1 MKTTTSKTQLG
12 TFSGVFAPS
21 ILTILG
27 IILFLRLGHVV
38 GSAGLG
44 RSLLIIALAN
54 SISIITS
61 ISLSAVATNLKVREG
76 GDYYLISRT
85 LGMEFGGSIGLVLFL
100 AQSISIAFY
109 AIGFAEAATSIFP
122 YLQTIPTQLIAAA
135 AVSFLFPLAWKGAD
149 WATRFQYI
157 VMVLLGLSLLSF
169 FIGGIQKW
177 DTGLL
182 QSNWSP
188 PANGSSFWVLFAIFF
203 PAVTGFT
210 QGVSMSGDLKNS
222 GKSIPL
228 GTFLAVGIS
237 IIIYFAVAIVFAASL
252 PNGTLAIQYDAMKTV
267 AYNSYIIDAGVIAA
281 TLSSA
286 MASFMGAP
294 RILQSLASDKIFPF
308 LTLFAKVNKTN
319 NNPQRGVLLA
329 ACIALLTILLG
340 QLNIIAGV
348 VSMFFL
354 ISYGLLNYATY
365 FEARSNSPSFRPR
378 FKWFSPRLSFI
389 GSLTCLA
396 AILAIDLYSGMF
408 ATAVLFSIYQY
419 LKRTAGPSRWADS
432 TRSYHLQQVRTHL
445 LAAKVDP
452 EHARDWRPQLL
463 VVIGDTTQEHTSLL
477 RFATWIEGGSGFI
490 EAVQIF
496 EGDGIE
502 SRKINTSTTDTIN
515 SIIID
520 NELPIFPLALKVSD
534 YEEAIG
540 VILQSSGIG
549 PLRPNIVV
557 YKWLEEPENFFAG
570 IDAYLYVKHLR
581 LVFKYNKNLV
591 LYYSNPAF
599 PFEADTVLLETE
611 RIDVWW
617 QGNATSKLML
627 LLAHLMTRTLVW
639 NKVKIR
645 VLTKGD
651 GKKVEEEKIV
661 IKKIL
666 DDIRIEA
673 EPYIVSDLNAATII
687 ENSSDA
693 AFVFLPMKIE
703 NNQILAPNGESLQ
716 RSLPRLKACAIVMA
730 AENIDLDAAPEQGIA
745 GELAQARD
753 KLKVLEKKSRKAD
766 RILSDKEL
774 HIENLKE
781 KLSQIQ
787 EDKSSSNLSVDDK
800 NLLQKEME
808 TAIKDADRAYRRAKS
823 YKTHVEKAAQT
834 IVNMTKN
841 L

>member
-1 MKTTTSKTQLG
+1 MKAPSKTQLG

-109 AIGFAEAATSIFP
+109 TIGFAEAATSIFP
-122 YLQTIPTQLIAAA
+122 YLQTVPTQLIAAA
-135 AVSFLFPLAWKGAD
+135 AVLFLFPLAWKGAD

-157 VMVLLGLSLLSF
+157 VMILLGLSLLSF
-169 FIGGIQKW
+169 FIGGIQRW

-182 QSNWSP
+182 HSNWSS
-188 PANGSSFWVLFAIFF
+188 PADGSSFWVLFAIFF

-210 QGVSMSGDLKNS
+210 QGVSMSGDLKDA

-228 GTFLAVGIS
+228 GTFFAVGIS
-237 IIIYFAVAIVFAASL
+237 IIVYFAVAIVFAASL
-252 PNGTLAIQYDAMKTV
+252 PNGSLAIQYDAMKTV

-308 LTLFAKVNKTN
+308 LNIFSKVNKTN

-340 QLNIIAGV
+340 QLNLIASV

-378 FKWFSPRLSFI
+378 FKWFSPQLSLI

-419 LKRTAGPSRWADS
+419 LQRTAGPSRWADGN
-432 TRSYHLQQVRTHL
+432 RSYHLQQVRTHL
-445 LAAKVDP
+445 LAAKADP

-463 VVIGDTTQEHTSLL
+463 VLIGNTTHDQTSLL
-477 RFATWIEGGSGFI
+477 RFSTWIEGGSGFV
-490 EAVQIF
+490 EAVQIY
-496 EGDGIE
+496 EEDDIE
-502 SRKINTSTTDTIN
+502 STRTQASASDTIN
-515 SIIID
+515 SIILD
-520 NELPIFPLALKVSD
+520 NNLPIFPLTLRVPD
-534 YEEAIG
+534 YEEAVG

-557 YKWLEEPENFFAG
+557 FKWLEDPENFFSG

-581 LVFKYNKNLV
+581 LVFKYKKNLV
-591 LYYSNPAF
+591 LYYSNPTF
-599 PFEADTVLLETE
+599 PFEANTPLPETE

-627 LLAHLMTRTLVW
+627 LLAHLMTRTSVW
-639 NKVKIR
+639 NKVQIR
-645 VLTKGD
+645 VLTIGD
-651 GKKVEEEKIV
+651 GTKVEEEKEV
-661 IKKIL
+661 INKIL
-666 DDIRIEA
+666 NDIRIAA
-673 EPYIVSDLNAATII
+673 EPYIVSDLNAETII

-693 AFVFLPMKIE
+693 AFVFLPMKIKS
-703 NNQILAPNGESLQ
+703 NQIVAPNGESLQ

-730 AENIDLDAAPEQGIA
+730 AENIDLDAAPEEGLA
-745 GELAQARD
+745 GELAVARD
-753 KLKVLEKKSRKAD
+753 KLKMLEKRSRKAD
-766 RILSDKEL
+766 KALSEKEQY
-774 HIENLKE
+774 IENLKE

-787 EDKSSSNLSVDDK
+787 EEPGASSLSFDDK
-800 NLLQKEME
+800 DMLQKEME
-808 TAIKDADRAYRRAKS
+808 TALNDADRAYRRAKS
-823 YKTHVEKAAQT
+823 YKTHVEKAAQMIT
-834 IVNMTKN
+834 NMTKDS
-841 L
+841 